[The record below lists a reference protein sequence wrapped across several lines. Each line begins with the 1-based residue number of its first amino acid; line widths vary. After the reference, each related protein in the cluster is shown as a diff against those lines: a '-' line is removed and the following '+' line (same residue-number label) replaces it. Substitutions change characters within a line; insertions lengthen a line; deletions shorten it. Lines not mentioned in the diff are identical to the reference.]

1 VGCDSI
7 IPVDR
12 AYKKMG
18 LLEFTGVIEKIEF
31 KLEYVFAEIEP
42 PMTMRFCAIPGLT
55 SIILVSALTQLAAQ
69 ELESWNDTEV
79 RATIT
84 RFVNRVSTEGSGDF
98 VPPDNRIAVFDN
110 DGTLWS
116 EKPFYF
122 QLAFALDRVKAIA
135 PQHPEWNDNP
145 IMKAAIAGDMK
156 TILTGGEHALLEIL
170 LATHAG
176 MTTDEFEQIVK
187 DWIASARHPQTGRLY
202 SEMVYQPM
210 LELLDYLRA
219 HGFQTWIVS
228 GGGIEFMRPWSERVY
243 GIPPQHVIGSSI
255 KVQFEMR
262 GDSPVLLR
270 LPEID
275 FIDDKQGKPVGIH
288 RFIGRRPIAAVGNSD
303 GDLQM
308 LQWTTSGT
316 GPRLGLIIHHTDAKR
331 EFAYDRDSAVGRLD
345 KGLTEAADNGW
356 LVVDMANDWSVVYPS
371 LNKDADEHPYFAKGQ
386 NKHAEVW
393 SYEGKTGPKFWG
405 QLDPS
410 YKIAETGRRQ
420 SPVSL
425 NSQEAEAME
434 LPELNFNYRPEQ
446 IVSRNNGHTIQ
457 HDELPGSFMYVG
469 DRKFALEQFHV
480 HTPSEHLIDGKQ
492 FDMELHFVHKAADGK
507 VAVVAVL
514 VQPDENAK
522 LSIPTYTLPNR
533 EGEVVAYQGRRNPA
547 DFLPENREYFFYN
560 GSFTTPPCTEGV
572 EWIVMKEPL
581 RISPAVI
588 RHFRSTLSA
597 NNRPVQLL
605 YDREI
610 LESR

>member
-1 VGCDSI
+1 
-7 IPVDR
+7 
-12 AYKKMG
+12 
-18 LLEFTGVIEKIEF
+18 
-31 KLEYVFAEIEP
+31 
-42 PMTMRFCAIPGLT
+42 MTARYCTTLGLT
-55 SIILVSALTQLAAQ
+55 GIILVSAATHLAAQ
-69 ELESWNDTEV
+69 DLESWNDTEV
-79 RATIT
+79 RAAIT
-84 RFVNRVSTEGSGDF
+84 RFVNRVTTEGSGDF
-98 VPPDNRIAVFDN
+98 IPPEERIAVFDN

-122 QLAFALDRVKAIA
+122 QLAFALDRVKVIA
-135 PQHPEWNDNP
+135 PQHPEWNENP
-145 IMKAAIAGDMK
+145 IMKAAVEGDMK
-156 TILTGGEHALLEIL
+156 TVLAGGEHALLEIVM
-170 LATHAG
+170 ATHAG
-176 MTTDEFEQIVK
+176 MTTEEFERIVN
-187 DWIASARHPQTGRLY
+187 DWITTARHPETGRLY

-228 GGGIEFMRPWSERVY
+228 GGGVEFMRPWAERVY
-243 GIPPQHVIGSSI
+243 GVPPQQVIGSTI

-262 GDSPVLLR
+262 DSSPVLLR
-270 LPEID
+270 LPKID
-275 FIDDKQGKPVGIH
+275 FIDDKEGKPVGIH
-288 RFIGRRPIAAVGNSD
+288 KFIGRRPTAAFGNSD

-345 KGLTEAADNGW
+345 KGLNEAADNGW
-356 LVVDMANDWSVVYPS
+356 LVVDMQDDWSAVYPGVS
-371 LNKDADEHPYFAKGQ
+371 KEAGEHPYFAKGEH
-386 NKHAEVW
+386 KHAAAW

-410 YKIAETGRRQ
+410 YTVAETGRRQ

-425 NSQEAEAME
+425 RSQDAESQD
-434 LPELNFNYRPEQ
+434 LPRLTFNYRTEQ

-480 HTPSEHLIDGKQ
+480 HTPSEHVIDGRQ

-514 VQPDENAK
+514 VQPDENAN
-522 LSIPTYTLPNR
+522 LTIPTYTLPDR
-533 EGEVVAYQGRRNPA
+533 EGEIVAYRGRRDPS
-547 DFLPENREYFFYN
+547 DFLPESREYFFYR

-581 RISPAVI
+581 RISPALVDRFKSI
-588 RHFRSTLSA
+588 LNA
-597 NNRPVQLL
+597 NNRPVQPLF
-605 YDREI
+605 DRNVFK
-610 LESR
+610 SR